1 MVDPVLNRPMFQG
14 SPMAQGQNMP
24 TASAV
29 GTGITSMV
37 TPPDVGSQQLKS
49 FANAVTPTVQAYA
62 GGGPVQHFEGG
73 GVANMW
79 DNFVNSLTIKEPNRS
94 GNYRLPDVGLRIGQ
108 NNEFRKDAGITVGN
122 SPNYVEPIDVGGPEA
137 IISEEQRDK
146 IRLANSLGRLGEEQA
161 RDPRS
166 AENLRNDEAVRQRQV
181 ETREAGIPSADRIR
195 EAVGSGASNAML
207 PRVLNRNPGPDLL
220 DQQQM
225 EMAREATRG
234 AGFSGIGREPP
245 PPMPKEG
252 FQVETQKPK
261 GEISTHLADIKAQR
275 EAQSSADRRENALM
289 ALMSAGFGMAAGKSP
304 HALTNIGEGGQQGLA
319 TFAQLEKG
327 RREDENRRYLS
338 ELHQKEVDLRERELK
353 AREPLIKAQTA
364 AQEALPKQ
372 REQMN
377 EIRAGVAKSHAQ
389 QMADKA
395 FKDIMSNP
403 MSAEFKAISSDKTG
417 TVAPAIKKRLEEKYF
432 NDKYKELMLQK
443 SDGLGIRSVTEPSE

>member
-1 MVDPVLNRPMFQG
+1 MVQG
-14 SPMAQGQNMP
+14 PSMP

-49 FANAVTPTVQAYA
+49 FANTVTPTVQAYA
-62 GGGPVQHFEGG
+62 GGGPVQHFDGG
-73 GVANMW
+73 GIANMW
-79 DNFVNSLTIKEPNRS
+79 DNFVNSLTITEPNRS
-94 GNYRLPDVGLRIGQ
+94 GNDRLPDVGLRIGQ
-108 NNEFRKDAGITVGN
+108 HNDYRRDAGITGVDGA
-122 SPNYVEPIDVGGPEA
+122 NYVEPIDVGGPDA
-137 IISEEQRDK
+137 IMGPEQLRA
-146 IRLANSLGRLGEEQA
+146 IHNSNAA
-161 RDPRS
+161 RDFAEASRAAADRTQDPRI
-166 AENLRNDEAVRQRQV
+166 AENLRNDADSRERQQAK
-181 ETREAGIPSADRIR
+181 REAGIPSADRIR

-225 EMAREATRG
+225 EMVREANRG
-234 AGFSGIGREPP
+234 PGFRDIGQEPA
-245 PPMPKEG
+245 PPMPGPG
-252 FQVETQKPK
+252 FEVDTSKPAQPK

-304 HALTNIGEGGQQGLA
+304 HALTNIGEGGQQGIA

-353 AREPLIKAQTA
+353 AREPLIAAQTK
-364 AQEALPKQ
+364 AQEALPSY
-372 REQMN
+372 REKMN
-377 EIRAGVAKSHAQ
+377 EVRADVARSHAQ

-403 MSAEFKAISSDKTG
+403 MSPEFKAISADKTG
-417 TVAPAIKKRLEEKYF
+417 TVAPAIKKKLEETYF
-432 NDKYKELMLQK
+432 GAKYKELMLQQQ
-443 SDGLGIRSVTEPSE
+443 DGLGIKSVSQPSE

>member
-1 MVDPVLNRPMFQG
+1 
-14 SPMAQGQNMP
+14 MP

-62 GGGPVQHFEGG
+62 GGGPVQHFDGG
-73 GVANMW
+73 GIANMW

-108 NNEFRKDAGITVGN
+108 HNEFRKDAGITAGN

-137 IISEEQRDK
+137 IISEDQRDK

-166 AENLRNDEAVRQRQV
+166 AENLRNDEAVRQRQI

-225 EMAREATRG
+225 EMAREANRRP
-234 AGFSGIGREPP
+234 GFRDIGQEPA
-245 PPMPKEG
+245 PPMPGPG
-252 FQVETQKPK
+252 FEVDTSKPAQPK

-289 ALMSAGFGMAAGKSP
+289 ALMSAGFGLAAGKSP
-304 HALTNIGEGGQQGLA
+304 HALTNIGEGGQQGIA

-353 AREPLIKAQTA
+353 AREPLIAAQTK
-364 AQEALPKQ
+364 AQEALPSY
-372 REQMN
+372 REKMN
-377 EIRAGVAKSHAQ
+377 EVRADVARSHAQ

-403 MSAEFKAISSDKTG
+403 MSPEFKAISADKTG
-417 TVAPAIKKRLEEKYF
+417 TVAPAIKKKLEETYF
-432 NDKYKELMLQK
+432 GAKYKELMLQQQ
-443 SDGLGIRSVTEPSE
+443 DGLGIKSVSQPSE